1 MNFDSIDLAVVVETF
16 LLLLIGVGPKIA
28 LVPYLEL
35 TKGMDAATRSKIIA
49 RMLKTATNVSV
60 ALVVFGAVL
69 TRLLHFS
76 RGSLAVAGGI
86 ILLIIAVSMV
96 LKTEQPPPLEAT
108 DPMKLAVF
116 PLAVPYLLNPVGIVL
131 LVVLSAETKS
141 IALAALFL
149 GLLAAVLILD
159 VVVFRWANRV
169 GEHLNES
176 RMLVTE
182 KVFGFLIAALAV
194 QLVLIGL
201 ADVGVIHLTGGH

>member
-1 MNFDSIDLAVVVETF
+1 MNFESIDLAVVVETF

-141 IALAALFL
+141 IALAALLPRPAGRGAHPGRGGLPL
-149 GLLAAVLILD
+149 GQP
-159 VVVFRWANRV
+159 RR
-169 GEHLNES
+169 
-176 RMLVTE
+176 
-182 KVFGFLIAALAV
+182 
-194 QLVLIGL
+194 
-201 ADVGVIHLTGGH
+201 